1 MYLLM
6 NDKEKI
12 ILDTIKEIAN
22 YNVNNYNVYSLVPV
36 DATDLIG
43 DGEIRDEISRILSG
57 KEMTKEKLLQKV
69 RVMLDIPPNRISK
82 VITKMKKEGTIFI
95 LDDLDY
101 MGNKVLGME

>member
-12 ILDTIKEIAN
+12 ILDTIKEIDN

-36 DATDLIG
+36 DVTDLIS
-43 DGEIRDEISRILSG
+43 DGEIRDEISRILS
-57 KEMTKEKLLQKV
+57 EKLLQKV
-69 RVMLDIPPNRISK
+69 SVMLDIPQNRISK